1 LKIENLLLNIMTISQ
16 SLKLTIDKLTAK
28 NIDIP
33 HLEAEILLSGI
44 LKKPREFLLAHGECE
59 LTKLQIANCKLQIK
73 KRLKGLPL
81 TYITGEKEF
90 YGLKFKV
97 NKNVLIPRP
106 ETELMVEEALKLAT
120 SGSQPITLVDVGTG
134 SGCIIIV
141 LAKLTDNKS
150 RIRNQKLIGIDISAR
165 ALTVA
170 KQNAKLHGVAK
181 NIKFIKGNLLSP
193 IIRNSLFII
202 PDSSLIILANLPY
215 GWKAWKNNS
224 SMDTIGLKFEPHIA
238 LYTSKN
244 GLGLYEK
251 LFKQVKKLR
260 VRSAGW
266 RSELRDIYALC
277 EFDPRQTAKVK
288 QLIKRELP
296 EATLQTKKDLAG
308 LNRLVIIKIPSP

>member
-1 LKIENLLLNIMTISQ
+1 MTIAQ
-16 SLKLTIDKLTAK
+16 SLKLAIARLNAG
-28 NIDIP
+28 DITDNP

-44 LKKPREFLLAHGECE
+44 LKKPREFLLTHPEHK
-59 LTKLQIANCKLQIK
+59 LTKLQITNYKLRIK
-73 KRLKGLPL
+73 KRLKHLPL

-106 ETELMVEEALKLAT
+106 ETELMVEEALKLVARN
-120 SGSQPITLVDVGTG
+120 SKPVTLIDVGTG
-134 SGCIIIV
+134 SGCVIV
-141 LAKLTDNKS
+141 TLAKLLSQES
-150 RIRNQKLIGIDISAR
+150 RIMNHELWGIDISKK

-170 KQNAKLHGVAK
+170 RQNAKLHGVAK

-215 GWKAWKNNS
+215 LTPFQIKNS
-224 SMDTIGLKFEPHIA
+224 PTIKYEPESALAGGLDGLK
-238 LYTSKN
+238 Y
-244 GLGLYEK
+244 YRQ
-251 LFKQVKKLR
+251 LFKQIKKLR
-260 VRSAGW
+260 VASC
-266 RSELRDIYALC
+266 ELRDIYALC
-277 EFDPRQTAKVK
+277 EFDPRQTARVK

-296 EATLQTKKDLAG
+296 QATYQIKKDLAG